1 MKLSA
6 RASYIYTPAFG
17 GNRKLPEGARAAF
30 EIIRP
35 KPEER
40 EDLFHLDVERDA
52 SLTGA
57 DGKPPP
63 SEPMVFRRRYN
74 VGRIFR
80 RHIGKISNVEVEYPE
95 GEAVPITSGK
105 EFAEC
110 PLFGVAG
117 LVQELVLEVI
127 SDVLTED
134 EKKTTG

>member
-6 RASYIYTPAFG
+6 RASYVYTPAFG
-17 GNRKLPEGARAAF
+17 GNRELPEGERAAF

-40 EDLFHLDVERDA
+40 EDLFHLDVERDV
-52 SLTGA
+52 SLTDA
-57 DGKPPP
+57 AGKARQK
-63 SEPMVFRRRYN
+63 EPMTFKRRYN

-80 RHIGKISNVEVEYPE
+80 HHIGRITNVEASYPD
-95 GEAVPITSGK
+95 GKTVGITSG
-105 EFAEC
+105 EAFAEC

-127 SDVLTED
+127 SDELTGD
-134 EKKTTG
+134 EKKTTA